1 MMNKLFS
8 LLMIS
13 AALCATAGCGKKKQ
27 VKATAQTTVV
37 ADAQVLTSSS
47 KDSKED
53 YTITA

>member
-1 MMNKLFS
+1 MNKLFS